1 MDFWEMK
8 KMLRSNK
15 QKGPTVTLVP
25 AGRSSGGIKDVK
37 DLFGSRELLSAL
49 LSRELAGKYK
59 GSFLGLGWTLIRPLV
74 LLFIYA
80 VVIGQFLGAAK
91 SVEQFAI
98 FVFVG
103 LLFWNLIS
111 ESISA
116 GSVSMTANGALL
128 KKVWFPR
135 EVLPLTSFAVATVNF
150 IVQFGVLIFAFLIFN
165 SWPEAGNLLYL
176 IPVFLIVFPVAF
188 GMSLILSVVN
198 VRFRDTQYIVEVG
211 LTLGFWLSPIVYP
224 WRFAHEFLAAL
235 PLGAL
240 WQQIYLFNPF
250 GLVVMAAQQALW
262 APISTE
268 AGKAYQFFDSP
279 FATRLWL
286 SVLASWIFLYTA
298 QRIFARMAGTVVVD
312 L

>member
-1 MDFWEMK
+1 MW
-8 KMLRSNK
+8 RSK
-15 QKGPTVTLVP
+15 LSGQIIKRGPTVTLVP
-25 AGRSSGGIKDVK
+25 AGRSSGVFKDIKD
-37 DLFGSRELLSAL
+37 LLGTRELLGAL
-49 LSRELAGKYK
+49 LGRELAGKYK

-74 LLFIYA
+74 MLFIYA
-80 VVIGQFLGAAK
+80 VVVGQFLGAAR

-111 ESISA
+111 ESIST
-116 GSVSMTANGALL
+116 GSTSMTVNGALL

-135 EVLPLTSFAVATVNF
+135 EVLPLTSCAVATVNF
-150 IVQFGVLIFAFLIFN
+150 LVQFGVLIFAFLLFK
-165 SWPEAGNLLYL
+165 SWPEIGNLLYL
-176 IPVFLIVFPVAF
+176 IPVVLIVFPVAF
-188 GMSLILSVVN
+188 GMSLIFSVVN
-198 VRFRDTQYIVEVG
+198 VRFRDTQFIVEVG
-211 LTLGFWLSPIVYP
+211 LVLGFWLSPIIYP
-224 WRFAHEFLAAL
+224 WTFAHQFLASL
-235 PLGAL
+235 PFGAL
-240 WQQIYLFNPF
+240 WQQLYLANPF

-279 FATRLWL
+279 FATRLWIA
-286 SVLASWIFLYTA
+286 VLASWIFLYIA

>member
-1 MDFWEMK
+1 MSGK
-8 KMLRSNK
+8 ISQR
-15 QKGPTVTLVP
+15 GPTVTLVP
-25 AGRSSGGIKDVK
+25 AGRTSGVFKDIKD
-37 DLFGSRELLSAL
+37 LLGTRELLGAL
-49 LSRELAGKYK
+49 LGRELAGKYK

-74 LLFIYA
+74 MLFIYA
-80 VVIGQFLGAAK
+80 VVVGQFLGAAR

-116 GSVSMTANGALL
+116 GSTSMTVNGALL

-150 IVQFGVLIFAFLIFN
+150 VVQFGVLIFAFLIFN
-165 SWPEAGNLLYL
+165 SWPEVGNLLYL
-176 IPVFLIVFPVAF
+176 VPVFLIVFPVAF
-188 GMSLILSVVN
+188 GMSLIFSVVN
-198 VRFRDTQYIVEVG
+198 VRFRDTQFIVEVG
-211 LTLGFWLSPIVYP
+211 LVLGFWLSPIIYP
-224 WRFAHEFLAAL
+224 WTFAHQFLASL
-235 PLGAL
+235 PFSAF
-240 WQQIYLFNPF
+240 WQQLYLLNPF

-262 APISTE
+262 PPMGTE

-286 SVLASWIFLYTA
+286 AVLASWVFLYIA